1 MLFPKMLENEWPL
14 HLESK
19 PAVELV
25 NISET
30 EKEKRIHSRRAKTS
44 NAPSVSKRTY
54 HNCFVQA
61 EHATGESKAR

>member
-1 MLFPKMLENEWPL
+1 MLFPKMLENEYPL

-25 NISET
+25 NIS
-30 EKEKRIHSRRAKTS
+30 EKRIHSRRAKTS

-54 HNCFVQA
+54 HNCCMQA

>member
-1 MLFPKMLENEWPL
+1 
-14 HLESK
+14 LESK
-19 PAVELV
+19 PAAELV

-30 EKEKRIHSRRAKTS
+30 EKEKRKHTRRAKTS

-54 HNCFVQA
+54 HNCCMQA